1 MKFEFEAIGEFHS
14 KAQKPYEAPRQS
26 NLEESQGVIKL
37 IKGKS
42 FEQALHDLAGFDR
55 IWVIYCF
62 HLNTSHWRNKVNPPR
77 NPDGQKKGVF
87 STRAPYRPN
96 PIGLS
101 CVEIIKIK
109 GLSIWV
115 KNCDLLNE
123 TPILDIKPYI
133 PYADSFPEAKSGW
146 LENIQAY
153 EYKVTIDPNIRSLF
167 KTLSEMNI
175 ELKTF
180 ASRHLSWQPLNRRH
194 KRIRELTKSRYTLAM
209 QTWRILFTI
218 ESREVT
224 ILAIGSS
231 YSLEELEGEMDPY
244 NDKEIHLKMH
254 SLYSEFILDL
264 P

>member
-26 NLEESQGVIKL
+26 NLEESQGVINL

-101 CVEIIKIK
+101 CVEIVKIK

-133 PYADSFPEAKSGW
+133 PYADSFPEANSGW
-146 LENIQAY
+146 LEDIQAH
-153 EYKVTIDPNIRSLF
+153 EYKVTIDPNIRPLF
-167 KTLSEMNI
+167 KTLGEMNI
-175 ELKTF
+175 ELETF
-180 ASRHLSWQPLNRRH
+180 ALRHLSWQPLNRRH
-194 KRIRELTKSRYTLAM
+194 KRIREQTEATYTLAM
-209 QTWRILFTI
+209 QTWRVLFTI
-218 ESREVT
+218 QSREVT
-224 ILAIGSS
+224 VLSIGSS
-231 YSLEELEGEMDPY
+231 YSSEELKEKMDSY
-244 NDKEIHLKMH
+244 HDKEIHLKMH
-254 SLYSEFILDL
+254 SLYNEFILGL